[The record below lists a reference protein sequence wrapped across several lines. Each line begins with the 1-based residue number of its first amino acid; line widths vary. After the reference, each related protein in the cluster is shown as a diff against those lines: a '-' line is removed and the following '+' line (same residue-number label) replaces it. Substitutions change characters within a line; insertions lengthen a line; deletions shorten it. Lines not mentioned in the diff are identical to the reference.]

1 MQKVIYSVFRH
12 LFRQARI
19 MLVVMLMM
27 AGAINVSAQVLNVTG
42 KVTDSENEPI
52 IGASVKV
59 RGSKTGVITDVDGKY
74 TIQARHGDV
83 IIVDYVGCKPEEK
96 TVGSKPVIDFSL
108 QGDTKFLDEVVV
120 VGYGVVKK
128 KDLTGAVAQVKGDK
142 VAERRTTQLSN
153 ALQGAMAGV
162 QVNRS
167 SGQPGVGASSILIR
181 GVTTIGDTSPLII
194 VDGVP
199 VDNIND
205 VNAADVEDIS
215 VLKDAASAAIY
226 GSRAASG
233 VILITTR
240 RGSEKDPQVSY
251 NFEYGLE
258 IPSSQPKQVSFQRY
272 LEMVNELRYNDN
284 PEGGWYQEYSKDEVE
299 NWVANNATDPD
310 NYPIT
315 DWYKLLVKG
324 SAPRQT
330 HSVSFSGGTKKVK
343 SRATMSYDRVDG
355 LFKEATNRYERLMAR
370 ANNDFTFSKWVSAS
384 LDLNVDYAY
393 SNRPEF
399 TSVWT
404 AIYDYSPAYAA
415 VWSNGGMADVKSGS
429 NPYGRLVDGGS
440 IKTRTT
446 KLGGKASINF
456 TPIEGL
462 RLSGIVAPGI
472 TYVSPKTFIKA
483 VPYNPQD
490 DPTVISGYLS
500 GNEYTSL
507 TEERNTAYSITWQA
521 LANYTRTFG
530 KHDINVLLGYESYMY
545 HHENVDAES
554 SHFDLDQFPYLDDGN
569 KDYVSVAGGAY
580 ENAYQSWF
588 GRVMYNYDDRY
599 LLQFNIRRDGSSRFA
614 SDYRWGTFPSV
625 SAGWIMTHE
634 KFMKNLKPSGLS
646 FLKLRASWGRLGNE
660 RIGNYPYIA
669 LMDLTSALLYSSPDA
684 TVPTYYKGAAQIQYA
699 LRNITWE
706 TTESWDA
713 GVDAR
718 FLNNRLSLTADFYS
732 KSTRDMLLALE
743 IPKYV
748 GYANPEQNAGKMNT
762 KGYDIE
768 LGWNDHIG
776 ELSYNVSVNFSDYL
790 SKMTD
795 MKGRMMFDNSSSPTR
810 LTTDGHYYQE
820 WYGYLSD
827 GIFQNADELD
837 GAAVINSTTRVGDIR
852 YKDIDGDGKITPE
865 KDRVFLGNSLPRYL
879 YGGNITVNWRGID
892 FSASFQG
899 VGSQK
904 VRKTE
909 TMVQPYKNNWGSIPA
924 IIDGHYWSE
933 NNTAEENLKATYPR
947 LTYVN
952 RNSNNVMSD
961 FWIFNGRYF
970 RMKNIT
976 LGYTL
981 PKALTKTVHIQNV
994 RFYVSANDLF
1004 CLNGYPKGFDPERT
1018 ASQYPITTQ
1027 LLFGVNVNF

>member
-1 MQKVIYSVFRH
+1 MQKVIHSVFRH

-19 MLVVMLMM
+19 MLVVMLMT
-27 AGAINVSAQVLNVTG
+27 AGAIHVSAQVLNVTG

-59 RGSKTGVITDVDGKY
+59 RGSKTGVITDIDGKY
-74 TIQARHGDV
+74 TIQAKHGDV

-96 TVGSKPVIDFSL
+96 TVGSKPVIDFLL

-330 HSVSFSGGTKKVK
+330 HSVSFSGGTKKIK

-415 VWSNGGMADVKSGS
+415 VWSRS
-429 NPYGRLVDGGS
+429 
-440 IKTRTT
+440 
-446 KLGGKASINF
+446 
-456 TPIEGL
+456 
-462 RLSGIVAPGI
+462 
-472 TYVSPKTFIKA
+472 
-483 VPYNPQD
+483 
-490 DPTVISGYLS
+490 
-500 GNEYTSL
+500 
-507 TEERNTAYSITWQA
+507 
-521 LANYTRTFG
+521 
-530 KHDINVLLGYESYMY
+530 
-545 HHENVDAES
+545 
-554 SHFDLDQFPYLDDGN
+554 
-569 KDYVSVAGGAY
+569 
-580 ENAYQSWF
+580 
-588 GRVMYNYDDRY
+588 
-599 LLQFNIRRDGSSRFA
+599 
-614 SDYRWGTFPSV
+614 
-625 SAGWIMTHE
+625 
-634 KFMKNLKPSGLS
+634 
-646 FLKLRASWGRLGNE
+646 
-660 RIGNYPYIA
+660 
-669 LMDLTSALLYSSPDA
+669 
-684 TVPTYYKGAAQIQYA
+684 
-699 LRNITWE
+699 
-706 TTESWDA
+706 
-713 GVDAR
+713 
-718 FLNNRLSLTADFYS
+718 
-732 KSTRDMLLALE
+732 
-743 IPKYV
+743 
-748 GYANPEQNAGKMNT
+748 
-762 KGYDIE
+762 
-768 LGWNDHIG
+768 
-776 ELSYNVSVNFSDYL
+776 
-790 SKMTD
+790 
-795 MKGRMMFDNSSSPTR
+795 
-810 LTTDGHYYQE
+810 
-820 WYGYLSD
+820 
-827 GIFQNADELD
+827 
-837 GAAVINSTTRVGDIR
+837 
-852 YKDIDGDGKITPE
+852 
-865 KDRVFLGNSLPRYL
+865 
-879 YGGNITVNWRGID
+879 
-892 FSASFQG
+892 
-899 VGSQK
+899 
-904 VRKTE
+904 
-909 TMVQPYKNNWGSIPA
+909 
-924 IIDGHYWSE
+924 
-933 NNTAEENLKATYPR
+933 
-947 LTYVN
+947 
-952 RNSNNVMSD
+952 
-961 FWIFNGRYF
+961 
-970 RMKNIT
+970 
-976 LGYTL
+976 
-981 PKALTKTVHIQNV
+981 
-994 RFYVSANDLF
+994 
-1004 CLNGYPKGFDPERT
+1004 
-1018 ASQYPITTQ
+1018 
-1027 LLFGVNVNF
+1027 